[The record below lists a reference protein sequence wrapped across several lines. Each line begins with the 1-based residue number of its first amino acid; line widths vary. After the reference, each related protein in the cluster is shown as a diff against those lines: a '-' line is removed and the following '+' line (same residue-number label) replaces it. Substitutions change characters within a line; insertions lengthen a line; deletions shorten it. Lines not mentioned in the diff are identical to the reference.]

1 MKFLTN
7 SLAFLLG
14 IASFAST
21 ANADC
26 MTDFNSDAFQSLVTM
41 GESDDDE
48 VIVDIPALCLAAGG
62 DVFAFSGTT
71 TCGDQ
76 VDDHFNDPM
85 CLPTSCTSSNEAGI
99 ALMIPM
105 IIFQEE
111 SCIGSYTYDGLGDGT
126 PDSLSCQFDF
136 MENIDTVMDFAGLYI
151 NEAFKMFSEDC
162 FQYLLSG
169 AEPPEECLPDYTG
182 LQTLCQENDMDYF
195 TLSFTETCDDGSSLD
210 VQDIPQCFPSSCTS
224 DEAALKAMLADMTS
238 DESDTD
244 SGPVCTESDY
254 IFSGLDEEEEEKT
267 TSGGCSFRASIAG
280 SVLMLA
286 VASALL

>member
-1 MKFLTN
+1 ML
-7 SLAFLLG
+7 
-14 IASFAST
+14 
-21 ANADC
+21 
-26 MTDFNSDAFQSLVTM
+26 DFFGNFGT
-41 GESDDDE
+41 
-48 VIVDIPALCLAAGG
+48 VIE
-62 DVFAFSGTT
+62 FT
-71 TCGDQ
+71 
-76 VDDHFNDPM
+76 
-85 CLPTSCTSSNEAGI
+85 
-99 ALMIPM
+99 
-105 IIFQEE
+105 
-111 SCIGSYTYDGLGDGT
+111 
-126 PDSLSCQFDF
+126 
-136 MENIDTVMDFAGLYI
+136 GLYI
-151 NEAFKMFSEDC
+151 KETFKMFNEDC

-182 LQTLCQENDMDYF
+182 LQPLCQENDMSYF
-195 TLSFTETCDDGSSLD
+195 TSSFTQTCDDGSSLD

-254 IFSGLDEEEEEKT
+254 IFSGLDEEEEEET